1 VSFVLLMVCSLL
13 RADDS
18 FAQTGEVSQG
28 VVKGEVGA
36 KADELLARYS
46 MYGFSGTVLIVKNN
60 RIVFHKAYGLADI
73 EAAKPNTL
81 DTLYDVGSIA
91 KTFTAAAIL
100 QLEMRGKLKT
110 SDAISQYLGEFPA
123 DKAGITIHHLLSHT
137 AGLKLYAGDVGIN
150 PITPPDEFLRK
161 VKAGKEIITALSKS
175 DFPKL
180 TSAGLLV
187 EKDAPVLQARWKA
200 WMNAV
205 GALQSFQL
213 IGVSPGAGGNP
224 RAFIKLN
231 GDKTSLVVRLLFN
244 WNQTGRRLPPRAC
257 DGHTRK
263 R

>member
-18 FAQTGEVSQG
+18 FAQRGKVSQG

-60 RIVFHKAYGLADI
+60 RIVFHIAYGLADI

-91 KTFTAAAIL
+91 KTFTASAIL
-100 QLEMRGKLKT
+100 QLEMHGKLKT

-161 VKAGKEIITALSKS
+161 VKEAPLLSAPGEKYSYSNLGYGLLAIIIEKVTGQNWRAYQRKNILKQ
-175 DFPKL
+175 
-180 TSAGLLV
+180 AGLARTMLYGDNSDKLAQGYLGNS
-187 EKDAPVLQARWKA
+187 EEELQREEP
-200 WMNAV
+200 
-205 GALQSFQL
+205 L
-213 IGVSPGAGGNP
+213 
-224 RAFIKLN
+224 
-231 GDKTSLVVRLLFN
+231 RLERPDSYI
-244 WNQTGRRLPPRAC
+244 W
-257 DGHTRK
+257 RK
-263 R
+263 